1 MEILPPRTIG
11 VFSLIDK
18 DYDDINNNN
27 NSFTTCP
34 TFYFSVQTRIRHPWG
49 ERLYWKQTGK
59 DWPKHHSWTTPTCGC
74 GPKKKKT
81 QGKAPPFTPQRKI
94 YG

>member
-27 NSFTTCP
+27 NTFTTCP
-34 TFYFSVQTRIRHPWG
+34 TFYFSVQTRIRHP
-49 ERLYWKQTGK
+49 
-59 DWPKHHSWTTPTCGC
+59 
-74 GPKKKKT
+74 
-81 QGKAPPFTPQRKI
+81 
-94 YG
+94 